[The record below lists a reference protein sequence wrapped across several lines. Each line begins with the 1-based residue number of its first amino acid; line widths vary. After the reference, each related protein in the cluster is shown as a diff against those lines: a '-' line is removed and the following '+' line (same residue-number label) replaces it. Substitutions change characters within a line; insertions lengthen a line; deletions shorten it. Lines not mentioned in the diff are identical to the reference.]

1 VPVTAAQAAQA
12 AVHDDAA
19 AMVVDVAGPVL
30 FVVEGA
36 DLRSLAEGYTLVDLN
51 GEYAWAKA
59 GE

>member
-1 VPVTAAQAAQA
+1 
-12 AVHDDAA
+12 
-19 AMVVDVAGPVL
+19 MVVDVAGPVL